1 MQQGPLLG
9 LEARL
14 MQTERPYPGQLWKH
28 DGVKIIVVA
37 VSPGTVTFQD
47 TSERR
52 GTIRVSRRDFH
63 AFYKRVTGSPL

>member
-1 MQQGPLLG
+1 
-9 LEARL
+9 